1 MQKNIGETS
10 SRVVEANRVQ
20 ENYAEGNPMEANHVV
35 EVKNLVKTYVSGG
48 VQAKKRGNPEI
59 S

>member
-20 ENYAEGNPMEANHVV
+20 ENYAEGNPMEGPIMAI
-35 EVKNLVKTYVSGG
+35 KS
-48 VQAKKRGNPEI
+48 
-59 S
+59 